1 MKKTIFFAI
10 ALFCAVAVSAQVTE
24 ADMQASKERSEK
36 LAALTQPKD
45 CGIAE
50 LDKLT
55 ATSATL
61 ATETLDV
68 VPQLQALYARA
79 LGETGEDITTAE
91 VREALREELNAIN
104 ERVTKQAAEVV
115 AATLRIPDAGD
126 ALAKEKNPMKLRNA
140 TKTMG
145 YVKDILNILKDEST
159 FQVKTV
165 TELLKATVAE
175 ILE

>member
-1 MKKTIFFAI
+1 MKKTIFCAI
-10 ALFCAVAVSAQVTE
+10 ALLCAVAVSAQITE
-24 ADMQASKERSEK
+24 ADMQASKQRSEK
-36 LAALTQPKD
+36 LADLTQPKD

-61 ATETLDV
+61 AEETLDV

-91 VREALREELNAIN
+91 VRAALREELMAIS
-104 ERVTKQAAEVV
+104 ERVTKQAAEVT
-115 AATLRIPDAGD
+115 AATLRIPNAGD
-126 ALAKEKNPMKLRNA
+126 ALAKEKNPLKLKGA
-140 TKTMG
+140 TKTYG
-145 YVKDILNILKDEST
+145 YIKDVLNILKDET
-159 FQVKTV
+159 VFQVKTV

-175 ILE
+175 IIE